1 MTRTGA
7 RCAVIALGLL
17 LGLLIGA
24 MPALTAQDFGQPEP
38 GRHVYDRAGVLSPSE
53 IADLEQRALALEQAG
68 APVVIYLRAH
78 DASYEDTVADAR
90 ELMDAWDIQSAPGAR
105 DGVVIFFN
113 LEPGDLVHGDF
124 AIIAGEAHVR
134 SGALDQDRLDRIS
147 DQMLELLRDG
157 QIAEGIATGL
167 DAVARNL
174 TVGPPPP
181 PPPSEFERAMAEFSR
196 GPLSVLN
203 ALSLLVAGG
212 TALFVLR
219 KARARPSSTAPI
231 VPTTQLPSDLPP
243 ALAGALVRGRIDDA
257 QIEATILDLARR
269 GALAIEPAGK
279 QKVQVRLL
287 DASLVERPFERAVWD
302 SLAAESVDG
311 VLVPSERL
319 RHARARWDPAREE
332 LQAELVARGWYDPDA
347 ASRRWPLYL
356 AGFAAMVLGLLA
368 LAPVLGADQPWGLIG
383 VTVLA
388 GVGILAVAVG
398 ASLPETTPAGETAA
412 APWRGYR
419 IGLQQAEHDPNIEL
433 DLDRVVPYAVAMH
446 VGGAVDERLKE
457 ASERGYTPAWLGRT
471 LQPEAWDGGFYPYWA
486 SFHSSV
492 SPATTGAGGGG
503 ASSGSAASGGS
514 F

>member
-1 MTRTGA
+1 VTRLRSRRFAASLAILMALLVVVAAGA
-7 RCAVIALGLL
+7 A
-17 LGLLIGA
+17 
-24 MPALTAQDFGQPEP
+24 AQDFGEPEP

-53 IADLEQRALALEQAG
+53 IADLEQRALAVEQAG
-68 APVVIYLRAH
+68 APVVIYLRAQ
-78 DASYEDTVADAR
+78 DASFDDTVADAR
-90 ELMDAWDIQSAPGAR
+90 QLMDAWDIQSAPGAR
-105 DGVVIFFN
+105 DGVVFFFN
-113 LEPGDLVHGDF
+113 LEPGDLAHGHF
-124 AIIAGEAHVR
+124 AVIAGEKHVR
-134 SGALDQDRLDRIS
+134 SGALDQDQLDRIS

-157 QIAEGIATGL
+157 RIAEGIATGL
-167 DAVARNL
+167 DAVARTL

-181 PPPSEFERAMAEFSR
+181 SELERAMSDFAKIPLNIIALVLAAGMGLFAIRRWRSR
-196 GPLSVLN
+196 P
-203 ALSLLVAGG
+203 A
-212 TALFVLR
+212 TI
-219 KARARPSSTAPI
+219 API
-231 VPTTQLPSDLPP
+231 VPTTQAPADLPP
-243 ALAGALVRGRIDDA
+243 ALAGALVRGRIEDA
-257 QIEATILDLARR
+257 QLEATILDLARR

-302 SLAAESVDG
+302 SLVAESVDG

-319 RHARARWDPAREE
+319 RHVRARWDPAREE
-332 LQAELVARGWYDPDA
+332 LRAELEARGWYDPDA

-368 LAPVLGADQPWGLIG
+368 LASVLGADQPWGMVG

-388 GVGILAVAVG
+388 GASLFAVAVG

-457 ASERGYTPAWLGRT
+457 ASKRGYTPAWLGRT
-471 LQPEAWDGGFYPYWA
+471 LQAEAWHGGFYPYWA

-492 SPATTGAGGGG
+492 SPATTGAGGG